1 MSVADSL
8 NFLCNMEWFSI
19 VLDLTRFI
27 PVPNLT
33 LGTMSLQKNV
43 DGVR

>member
-19 VLDLTRFI
+19 TRFI